1 MIHFKRKTNKKKGEE
16 RREIF
21 TIRFGS
27 IRNVIFTGS
36 AISLE
41 FSIRSVL
48 LKGRESSKVV
58 NTVLSTFFPWMT
70 LSLFAKR
77 GWRILLSSSATIY
90 ADKNTGENFKKSLSA
105 NRGRLLIAAWKDWLR
120 TAVQYENR
128 SANPRISTLFRPP
141 SAYRHLRSFVLT
153 IGRNE

>member
-1 MIHFKRKTNKKKGEE
+1 MGEE

-41 FSIRSVL
+41 FSIRSVP

-58 NTVLSTFFPWMT
+58 NTVLSTFFP
-70 LSLFAKR
+70 
-77 GWRILLSSSATIY
+77 
-90 ADKNTGENFKKSLSA
+90 
-105 NRGRLLIAAWKDWLR
+105 
-120 TAVQYENR
+120 
-128 SANPRISTLFRPP
+128 
-141 SAYRHLRSFVLT
+141 
-153 IGRNE
+153 

>member
-41 FSIRSVL
+41 FSIRSVP

-58 NTVLSTFFPWMT
+58 NTVLWTFFP
-70 LSLFAKR
+70 
-77 GWRILLSSSATIY
+77 
-90 ADKNTGENFKKSLSA
+90 
-105 NRGRLLIAAWKDWLR
+105 
-120 TAVQYENR
+120 
-128 SANPRISTLFRPP
+128 
-141 SAYRHLRSFVLT
+141 
-153 IGRNE
+153 